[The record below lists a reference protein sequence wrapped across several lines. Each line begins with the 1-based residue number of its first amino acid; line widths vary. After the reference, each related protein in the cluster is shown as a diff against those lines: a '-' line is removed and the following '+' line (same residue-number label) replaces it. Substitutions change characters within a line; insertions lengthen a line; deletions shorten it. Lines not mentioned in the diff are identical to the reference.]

1 MEIQQK
7 SADQK
12 GILNQPQDAAQQ
24 QLSQKLNTI
33 KQLVSNLKQRE
44 QYNLIKMLFHN
55 ILL

>member
-12 GILNQPQDAAQQ
+12 GILNLPQDAAQQ
-24 QLSQKLNTI
+24 RQLSQNTI

>member
-24 QLSQKLNTI
+24 RQLSQNTI
-33 KQLVSNLKQRE
+33 KQLVSNLKPRE

-55 ILL
+55 ILLQ